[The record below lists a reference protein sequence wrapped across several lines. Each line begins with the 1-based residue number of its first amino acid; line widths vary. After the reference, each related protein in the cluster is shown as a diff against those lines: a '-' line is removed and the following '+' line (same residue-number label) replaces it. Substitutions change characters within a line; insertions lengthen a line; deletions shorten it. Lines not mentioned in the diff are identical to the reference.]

1 MAREQAQ
8 IPGYVRCEA
17 IHLVEE
23 FRVELDNL
31 EPPVGVLLVETADGA
46 VSFAMNR
53 LQAEQLHEQ
62 LRLFLERLP
71 NNANPS

>member
-1 MAREQAQ
+1 MVHEQEQ

-17 IHLVEE
+17 IHRVEE

-53 LQAEQLHEQ
+53 VQAAQLREQ

-71 NNANPS
+71 KDAMPS